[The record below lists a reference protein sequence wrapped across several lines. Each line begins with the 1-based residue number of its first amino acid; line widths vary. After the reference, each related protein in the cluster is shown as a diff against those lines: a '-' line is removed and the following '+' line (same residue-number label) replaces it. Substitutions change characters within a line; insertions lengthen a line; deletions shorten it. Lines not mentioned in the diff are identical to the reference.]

1 MDYLKVAN
9 GSLLYFLAAVVI
21 IFVIIQSIVFL
32 KMAWKRGLEIGIT
45 RKKLIE
51 TVKSSAVFAIVPSI
65 PIVIALI
72 AISPVLGLPFSW
84 MRLSVI
90 GSQSYEIIAAEIGA
104 KSMGVKSLAD
114 PNYTASVFA
123 NSMWVMSVGI
133 IWGLV
138 LCIFALR
145 PYQNT
150 IHKAGKKD
158 KKWVEIMIN
167 ALFFG
172 MLSVF
177 LGRPIVSGGI
187 SLSVLIFSALVMI
200 LISKL
205 SDLLQRQWIK
215 DFAISVSMIAGMAF
229 AVIVKHSGII

>member
-9 GSLLYFLAAVVI
+9 GPLLYFLASVVI
-21 IFVIIQSIVFL
+21 VFVIFQSVVFL
-32 KMAWKRGLEIGIT
+32 RMAWKRGLEIGMS
-45 RKKLIE
+45 RKIMIE

-104 KSMGVKSLAD
+104 KSMGVKGLAD

-138 LCIFALR
+138 LCVFALR
-145 PYQNT
+145 PYQKT
-150 IHKAGKKD
+150 IHNAEKKD
-158 KKWVEIMIN
+158 KVWVEIMIN

-177 LGRPIVSGGI
+177 LGRPIVSAGT
-187 SLSVLIFSALVMI
+187 SLAVLLFSAFIMI
-200 LISKL
+200 VISKL
-205 SDLLQRQWIK
+205 SEISKQKWIK
-215 DFAISVSMIAGMAF
+215 DFALSVSMVAGMAF
-229 AVIVKHSGII
+229 AVIIKQSGIL